1 MPFVHAVVIRDDAVS
16 GLAVLLTALIGWC
29 SFILARGGLVVD
41 GCCLI
46 SGVVA
51 VTLSSEDRMAA
62 RLMELFLAVGPG
74 FSPVSSRF
82 LFPVGGGLPLGLVV
96 LARWGMIR
104 AGCAPGALGRRCR
117 ATGSVMGLLMAMGY
131 EPGNGCVVLAGVSA
145 VAVVGGRTISTN
157 LTSWT
162 WQSTEALIMLLL
174 SCIWATS
181 PGCGGAWAG
190 FRCLPFPEEPLPF
203 GCVGRVMHIFNCC
216 G

>member
-1 MPFVHAVVIRDDAVS
+1 MLLVHSVVIRVDAVS

-46 SGVVA
+46 SGVGA

-62 RLMELFLAVGPG
+62 RLMEIFSAEGPG

-82 LFPVGGGLPLGLVV
+82 LFPVGGGLPLGLV
-96 LARWGMIR
+96 LARWGMLR

-117 ATGSVMGLLMAMGY
+117 ATGSVMGLLMAKGY
-131 EPGNGCVVLAGVSA
+131 EPGDGCVVLAGVSA
-145 VAVVGGRTISTN
+145 VAAVGGRTISASLIS
-157 LTSWT
+157 LTG
-162 WQSTEALIMLLL
+162 QSTGGLTLVSL
-174 SCIWATS
+174 SGILATS
-181 PGCGGAWAG
+181 LGCGGAWGG
-190 FRCLPFPEEPLPF
+190 FCRGPFPEEPLPL